1 MALDGYEEVGESFGA
16 HEDDLL
22 LRPGFV
28 GVVRIAL
35 IFSGKRTYRRRNMD
49 DSPLQGTRRGGP

>member
-1 MALDGYEEVGESFGA
+1 MALGGYEEAGESFVA

-22 LRPGFV
+22 LRSGFV

-35 IFSGKRTYRRRNMD
+35 IFSGKRTSMD
-49 DSPLQGTRRGGP
+49 YPLRLQGTRCGGR